1 MQHVLFIGLVWP
13 EPASSAAGTR
23 IMQLIDVFQTRGYT
37 VTFASAASKSAYSYP
52 LDTLGIREQAIAL
65 NDSRFDDWIKAFQP
79 DIVVFDRFMVEEQY
93 GWRVREQCPNALT
106 LLDTEDL
113 HFLRTARQIAERKQI
128 EVDYNQ
134 EITKREIASILRCD
148 LSLLISK
155 AEIALLTSIF
165 HISPKLFFYPP
176 FLEEEISQKKM
187 AKWKSYEERRDFIFI
202 GNFLHEPNWHTVQI
216 LRKEV
221 WPRLRKH
228 IPNASLHIYGAY
240 ASEKVFQLHQP
251 SERFFIKDRAND
263 ARETM
268 QQYRVLLAPIRFG
281 AGAKGKF
288 IDAMQAGTPSVTTSI
303 GAESMSENGLWN
315 GFVTDALDDF
325 ATKAQ
330 MLYEDKALW
339 AMSQQSGIQINNEQY
354 NKRLFIDGFLESI
367 QYMKDELQTHRK
379 ENFIGEILKTQQ
391 HNSLKYMSLWI
402 EEKNKKESI

>member
-1 MQHVLFIGLVWP
+1 
-13 EPASSAAGTR
+13 
-23 IMQLIDVFQTRGYT
+23 
-37 VTFASAASKSAYSYP
+37 
-52 LDTLGIREQAIAL
+52 
-65 NDSRFDDWIKAFQP
+65 
-79 DIVVFDRFMVEEQY
+79 
-93 GWRVREQCPNALT
+93 
-106 LLDTEDL
+106 
-113 HFLRTARQIAERKQI
+113 
-128 EVDYNQ
+128 
-134 EITKREIASILRCD
+134 
-148 LSLLISK
+148 
-155 AEIALLTSIF
+155 
-165 HISPKLFFYPP
+165 
-176 FLEEEISQKKM
+176 
-187 AKWKSYEERRDFIFI
+187 
-202 GNFLHEPNWHTVQI
+202 HEPNWHTVQI